1 LIDTADFVVE
11 SLQVPPCLHGLLL
24 HSFTSMSQLPLSLVL
39 ILLSNTSH
47 SVLYCDTKLYL
58 HTPLAKP
65 FAHSH

>member
-1 LIDTADFVVE
+1 
-11 SLQVPPCLHGLLL
+11 
-24 HSFTSMSQLPLSLVL
+24 MSQLPLSLVL